1 MYILILYF
9 GIPLSRLLTDQLF
22 ALHSWPVNNDI
33 YNIIQHLRN
42 LLWLND
48 WWLNIP
54 AIEKRRITR
63 HNYFKVQWSR
73 YWDKSMG
80 WERGGFHM
88 GTISLTSGREKS
100 DIMMWH
106 ECMTQFNMAWNDTT
120 WHDMTWQDR
129 TWHDMTWHDRTWCNI
144 TPCDMAHDMVWKTM
158 WHDNTIWCNMT
169 WHNASQHEMTRHN
182 MMQNHYITCHDMNWH
197 HKKTIQQEVKST
209 IFVKEAITW
218 INLTE
223 IIQNM

>member
-1 MYILILYF
+1 MYIFIPYL

-33 YNIIQHLRN
+33 YNIIQHLLN

-48 WWLNIP
+48 WRLNIP

-63 HNYFKVQWSR
+63 HNHFKVQWSR

-120 WHDMTWQDR
+120 R
-129 TWHDMTWHDRTWCNI
+129 HDMTWHDMTG
-144 TPCDMAHDMVWKTM
+144 HDATSHHVI
-158 WHDNTIWCNMT
+158 WHMT
-169 WHNASQHEMTRHN
+169 WYKRHNVAWRHN
-182 MMQNHYITCHDMNWH
+182 MVRHDMTQCITTWNDMTQH
-197 HKKTIQQEVKST
+197 EAKSLHNMPRYELTSQEDNST
-209 IFVKEAITW
+209 RSQVNNICQGGY
-218 INLTE
+218 NL
-223 IIQNM
+223 N